1 MYDPSITTDPFTSE
15 VEDLVPDHWG
25 YTFVEEGTYDEV
37 ILDDEYEE
45 DEYEED
51 WAEVA
56 AFSDALSIT
65 YRVEE

>member
-1 MYDPSITTDPFTSE
+1 MYDPSSITLDPFTSE

-25 YTFVEEGTYDEV
+25 YTFVEEDLYDEV

-45 DEYEED
+45 D
-51 WAEVA
+51 WAEVTDFA
-56 AFSDALSIT
+56 DALSIT

>member
-1 MYDPSITTDPFTSE
+1 MYDPSSITLDPFTSE

-25 YTFVEEGTYDEV
+25 YTFIDEDLYDEV
-37 ILDDEYEE
+37 ILE

-56 AFSDALSIT
+56 AFADALSIT